1 MKPAPPWTP
10 AVSNNPNP
18 NRILISMADSEPP
31 EEHVSENVQKLLA
44 HYHQC
49 EQARLERAKAN
60 LRAEVLP
67 ALRTHRV
74 ATVEAAYSGYGD
86 SGAIDGVQYRD
97 VAGERVDRTTIPQ
110 PLVEQLETCIY
121 EFLPSGFEINDGGQG
136 TLTIDTQTAK
146 VTIQHEENYTET
158 RDSTR
163 EFDL

>member
-1 MKPAPPWTP
+1 
-10 AVSNNPNP
+10 
-18 NRILISMADSEPP
+18 MADSKTPD
-31 EEHVSENVQKLLA
+31 EEVSENVRQLLA
-44 HYHQC
+44 HYHQS
-49 EQARLERAKAN
+49 EQARLERAKGK

-67 ALRTHRV
+67 ALRNRRV

-97 VAGERVDRTTIPQ
+97 EAGERVDRTTIAQ

-146 VTIQHEENYTET
+146 VTIQHQENYTES

>member
-1 MKPAPPWTP
+1 
-10 AVSNNPNP
+10 
-18 NRILISMADSEPP
+18 MADSKTPD
-31 EEHVSENVQKLLA
+31 EEVSEYVRQLLA
-44 HYHQC
+44 HYHQS
-49 EQARLERAKAN
+49 EQARLERAKGK

-67 ALRTHRV
+67 ALRNRRV

-97 VAGERVDRTTIPQ
+97 EAGERVDRTTIAQ

-146 VTIQHEENYTET
+146 VTIQHQENYTET